1 VHSTQ
6 QHTILVVEDE
16 ILVRLMIAE
25 ALRGAGFGVVEAG
38 TADEAL
44 AILEKDAPVDLVFT
58 DVRMPGTMDG
68 VALVGLLR
76 KAHPNLKIA
85 VASGYSPDWPSPN
98 LADAFIGKPY
108 EVARAVNRIKA
119 LLECE

>member
-1 VHSTQ
+1 MHSTQ

-16 ILVRLMIAE
+16 ILIRLMIAE
-25 ALRGAGFGVVEAG
+25 ALRDAGFGVVEAG

-44 AILEKDAPVDLVFT
+44 AILEKDTPVDLVFS

-68 VALVGLLR
+68 IALAALLR
-76 KAHPNLKIA
+76 KTRPDLKIA
-85 VASGYSPDWPSPN
+85 IASGYSPDWSSPN